1 MKNWNKKIGLAILS
15 FGLLSFAPSAASAQG
30 YYGNGSCVDPCADCC
45 GLGGLEFGVDFLWW
59 QPSQDGLAFGAEWTD
74 VDLDSAAYKVVAKTK
89 CLKAK
94 WEPGF
99 RIYAS
104 KESCWC
110 DWNLKASFAR
120 VSYSRSGD
128 VQATDG
134 ENATIVFSP
143 FLFPA
148 FAGDFKFV
156 NGSFKTSYNEWDLL
170 VSKDFSSNCCAT
182 FTPFAGLAG
191 LYIDQKVK
199 TTSYTSIVDGKIQD
213 AGSASTRWTNHFW
226 GVGLKAGSDLQVQ
239 IFDCIK
245 FIGSGSATILAGED
259 DPKNFQK
266 AISNASGNP
275 ERSIAQE
282 GNENCV
288 HIIPGYHIAA
298 GFSYETETCGWNL
311 GFRLGYEFVQWWNI
325 ARAPVLDDS
334 TTSRSGS
341 FGFHGL
347 FAGADVKF

>member
-30 YYGNGSCVDPCADCC
+30 YYGNGCCVDPCADCC

-74 VDLDSAAYKVVAKTK
+74 IDLSSSEFAVVAKTK

-110 DWNLKASFAR
+110 DWNLRASFAR
-120 VSYSRSGD
+120 VSYSRSGH
-128 VQATDG
+128 VRAS
-134 ENATIVFSP
+134 ENTIVFSP

-148 FAGDFKFV
+148 LAGDFNLV
-156 NGSFKTSYNEWDLL
+156 RGRFKTSYNEWDLL

-191 LYIDQKVK
+191 LYIDQSVR
-199 TTSYTSIVDGKIQD
+199 TSAFSIEDSTGPLL
-213 AGSASTRWTNHFW
+213 AGSAFTRWTNHFW
-226 GVGLKAGSDLQVQ
+226 GVGLKAGSDLEVQ

-259 DPKNFQK
+259 DPKNFQL
-266 AISNASGNP
+266 AIGNTTAEL
-275 ERSIAQE
+275 ERSIFLK
-282 GNENCV
+282 GNEHCV

-311 GFRLGYEFVQWWNI
+311 GFRIGYEFVQWWNI

-334 TTSRSGS
+334 TTSRSGA

>member
-59 QPSQDGLAFGAEWTD
+59 QPSQDGLAFGAEWPNENICSSTTFD
-74 VDLDSAAYKVVAKTK
+74 VTVHNK

-110 DWNLKASFAR
+110 DWNLRASFAR
-120 VSYSRSGD
+120 VSYSRAGSVDAGD
-128 VQATDG
+128 NKHV
-134 ENATIVFSP
+134 ISP
-143 FLFPA
+143 FTFPCLE
-148 FAGDFKFV
+148 GDSYTLVK
-156 NGSFKTSYNEWDLL
+156 GTLKTSYNEWDLL

-191 LYIDQKVK
+191 LYIDQRVGTHSFVTKDLK
-199 TTSYTSIVDGKIQD
+199 E
-213 AGSASTRWTNHFW
+213 GSATTKWTNHFW

-245 FIGSGSATILAGED
+245 FIGSSSATILAGED
-259 DPKNFQK
+259 DPKNVQEVFALTTDTPSRKLTQK
-266 AISNASGNP
+266 
-275 ERSIAQE
+275 

-311 GFRLGYEFVQWWNI
+311 GFRLGYEFVQWWNV
-325 ARAPVLDDS
+325 ARVPVLHDS
-334 TTSRSGS
+334 TTSRSGA